1 MTDKT
6 IAFSLLDLAPIPEGS
21 SAREAFSHS
30 LDLARLAEKR
40 GYHRYW
46 LAEHH
51 NMTGIASAATSVL
64 IGYLAA
70 NTTTLHLGSGGV
82 MLPNHSPLV
91 IAEQFGTLN
100 TLYPG
105 RIDLGLGRAP
115 GSDQRTMMALRR
127 HMSGDI
133 DNFPRDVAELVD
145 WFDARD
151 PNPHVRPVPGY
162 GEKIPVWLLG
172 SSLYSAQLAA
182 QLGLPFA
189 TSTTVSYYN
198 MDLLKEAGWDKVP
211 ETFDDV
217 IRLYQDMQTKG
228 LTQKVLQT
236 VPNTPT
242 LANWLGQLGSYVV
255 NEKNGSEG
263 TATELACIDNG
274 ALAAFLTQWKA
285 MYDAGALINESG
297 SADMFIAGDLV
308 MMTNSSSNVAPVLEK
323 VNGAFEVGVGKY
335 LRVSADASDGAT
347 VAGSC
352 LSMFDSDDDLRKE
365 ASWVFMQYLASAA
378 VQADFAAN
386 TGYIPSNTAAMDED
400 IYKTVTAEYPQYLVA
415 YDQLIST
422 PADMR
427 SVTVGPSKDFYY
439 AIMQGVSDMLENDQT
454 VEETVEIM
462 SDEMQNLLTEYARNN
477 AVA

>member
-151 PNPHVRPVPGY
+151 PNPDMLFQALHLYRSNFKPSARLEKPYAMVCINIIAADSNRDAEFLFTSMQQAFVKLRRGETGQLPPPIQNMDQFWSPSEQYGVQQALSMSLVGDKAKVRHGLQSILRETDADEIMVNGQIFDHQARLHSF
-162 GEKIPVWLLG
+162 ELAMDVKEELLG
-172 SSLYSAQLAA
+172 
-182 QLGLPFA
+182 
-189 TSTTVSYYN
+189 
-198 MDLLKEAGWDKVP
+198 
-211 ETFDDV
+211 
-217 IRLYQDMQTKG
+217 
-228 LTQKVLQT
+228 
-236 VPNTPT
+236 
-242 LANWLGQLGSYVV
+242 
-255 NEKNGSEG
+255 
-263 TATELACIDNG
+263 
-274 ALAAFLTQWKA
+274 
-285 MYDAGALINESG
+285 
-297 SADMFIAGDLV
+297 
-308 MMTNSSSNVAPVLEK
+308 
-323 VNGAFEVGVGKY
+323 
-335 LRVSADASDGAT
+335 
-347 VAGSC
+347 
-352 LSMFDSDDDLRKE
+352 
-365 ASWVFMQYLASAA
+365 
-378 VQADFAAN
+378 
-386 TGYIPSNTAAMDED
+386 
-400 IYKTVTAEYPQYLVA
+400 
-415 YDQLIST
+415 
-422 PADMR
+422 
-427 SVTVGPSKDFYY
+427 
-439 AIMQGVSDMLENDQT
+439 
-454 VEETVEIM
+454 
-462 SDEMQNLLTEYARNN
+462 
-477 AVA
+477 

>member
-6 IAFSLLDLAPIPEGS
+6 IPFSVLDLAPIPEGS
-21 SAREAFSHS
+21 SAKEAFTHS

-115 GSDQRTMMALRR
+115 GSDQPTMRALRR

-162 GEKIPVWLLG
+162 GEQIPVWLLG

-189 TSTTVSYYN
+189 FASHFAPDMLFQALHLYRTQFKPSARLEKPYAMVCINIIAADSNRDAEFLFTSMQQAFVKLRRGETGQLPPPIEN
-198 MDLLKEAGWDKVP
+198 M
-211 ETFDDV
+211 ETFWSPSEQYGVQQALSMSLVGDKAKVRHGLESILRETQADEIMVNGQIFDHQARLHSFDLAMDV
-217 IRLYQDMQTKG
+217 KESCWADFI
-228 LTQKVLQT
+228 
-236 VPNTPT
+236 TPIF
-242 LANWLGQLGSYVV
+242 
-255 NEKNGSEG
+255 NGDG
-263 TATELACIDNG
+263 W
-274 ALAAFLTQWKA
+274 Q
-285 MYDAGALINESG
+285 
-297 SADMFIAGDLV
+297 SAIFFEVIIAGLQH
-308 MMTNSSSNVAPVLEK
+308 TPEII
-323 VNGAFEVGVGKY
+323 FRPC
-335 LRVSADASDGAT
+335 LRLAHIFVIH
-347 VAGSC
+347 
-352 LSMFDSDDDLRKE
+352 RKWE
-365 ASWVFMQYLASAA
+365 DMDRHALLPA
-378 VQADFAAN
+378 V
-386 TGYIPSNTAAMDED
+386 
-400 IYKTVTAEYPQYLVA
+400 
-415 YDQLIST
+415 
-422 PADMR
+422 
-427 SVTVGPSKDFYY
+427 
-439 AIMQGVSDMLENDQT
+439 
-454 VEETVEIM
+454 
-462 SDEMQNLLTEYARNN
+462 
-477 AVA
+477 